1 MSKLKHRYQLH
12 DVLSQVPSS
21 FWQKKGILS
30 RAADDI
36 ALALGTKGSLFSLDT
51 LKSSASRTDK
61 VNDLLWK
68 NLANAFSCDSY
79 EDFAHLKVGKA
90 VGMKG
95 APGRGYLWNPNQIGS
110 DLNRLLWLFLLA
122 LDGGSV
128 DAPPSDTLAAWLTAE
143 LDVAH
148 SSGSTRQKIVN
159 EIHSYLASRGVGYL
173 DSDAAEVFSVASRGD
188 STLFVARDSS
198 AWKDDLVLAGG
209 STAAK
214 LLCVAGIA
222 SKSDAY
228 SRREIQAE
236 AGDSRVVRGE
246 VALPSG
252 GNAQPDTLPAVKQ
265 KGGIAWWVWVLI
277 VLAVVIAALIIACC
291 VVAKKFNSSEIDGMV
306 EKWRLPR
313 WLAKLVRAVLHW
325 FNRHLDKDPTELG
338 DPDPTT
344 SSLHLFDV
352 DAKDEK
358 KISAIRR
365 AAAKLAPASIR
376 RLVESAYGD
385 AAMWGPTTP
394 VKILAY
400 L

>member
-1 MSKLKHRYQLH
+1 MSKFKHRYQLH
-12 DVLSQVPSS
+12 DVLSQLPSS

-30 RAADDI
+30 RAADQI
-36 ALALGTKGSLFSLDT
+36 ALALGTTGSLFSLDM
-51 LKSSASRTDK
+51 LESNMSRTDK
-61 VNDLLWK
+61 VNDLLWE
-68 NLANAFSCDSY
+68 NLVSALGCDSY
-79 EDFAHLKVGKA
+79 EDFVHLKAGKP

-95 APGRGYLWNPNQIGS
+95 APGKGYLWNPNQISS
-110 DLNRLLWLFLLA
+110 DLNRLLWLLLLV
-122 LDGGSV
+122 LDGGSLN
-128 DAPPSDTLAAWLTAE
+128 APPSDTLAAWLTAE

-148 SSGSTRQKIVN
+148 SSGSTRQKVVD
-159 EIHSYLASRGVGYL
+159 EIHNYLASRGVGYL
-173 DSDAAEVFSVASRGD
+173 DSDAAEIYSVASRGD
-188 STLFVARDSS
+188 TTLLVSRDS
-198 AWKDDLVLAGG
+198 ATWKDDVVLAGG

-222 SKSDAY
+222 SRADSL
-228 SRREIQAE
+228 SRREVQAT
-236 AGDSRVVRGE
+236 AGDGRVVRGE
-246 VALPSG
+246 VTAPSSGVSSLESLPI
-252 GNAQPDTLPAVKQ
+252 VEE

-277 VLAVVIAALIIACC
+277 VLAVVVATLIVVCC
-291 VVAKKFNSSEIDGMV
+291 VIAKKFNSSEIDGLV
-306 EKWRLPR
+306 EKWKLPP
-313 WLAKLVRAVLHW
+313 WLARLVRAVLHW
-325 FNRHLDKDPTELG
+325 FNRHFDKDPTELG

-352 DAKDEK
+352 DTKDEK

-365 AAAKLAPASIR
+365 AAAKLAPATIR